1 MNWNVNSM
9 LGTVGKLEKS
19 TFQRYQVCA
28 NWNFFGRVMAPG
40 SGSVQAIFL
49 RFSGEDSGQTGD
61 VTDELRI
68 ARRSQGCLLS

>member
-49 RFSGEDSGQTGD
+49 RFSGEDSG
-61 VTDELRI
+61 
-68 ARRSQGCLLS
+68 